1 MQLLR
6 PFYLLRKRTGIAYPG
21 SETRWHAFDT
31 PRFIVVD
38 GEPVSGPVMRRYADG
53 AWQYRQM
60 TDQEEDEFRAHL
72 MM

>member
-1 MQLLR
+1 MRLLR
-6 PFYLLRKRTGIAYPG
+6 PLYLLRKRTCAAFSGGEA
-21 SETRWHAFDT
+21 RWHAHDT
-31 PRFIVVD
+31 PRFIIID